1 MSELEKIAG
10 QKQYIEQAI
19 DALDVRINDM
29 RTALKAF
36 SDSIETVKAINKE
49 GASDILCYAG
59 PNIMFRAK
67 IVEPNTILMAIGSD
81 VVVEKSAEDAI
92 NNCEGKIKEAQTTLD
107 ELANARYYNAM
118 QLTALNRQLAQM
130 VNT

>member
-10 QKQYIEQAI
+10 QKQYMEQAI
-19 DALDVRINDM
+19 AALDVRINDM
-29 RTALKAF
+29 HTALKAF
-36 SDSIETVKAINKE
+36 SDSIEAVKAINKE
-49 GASDILCYAG
+49 GASDILCSAG

-67 IVEPNTILMAIGSD
+67 IVEPNTVLMSIGSD
-81 VVVEKSAEDAI
+81 VVVEKSADDAI
-92 NNCEGKIKEAQTTLD
+92 NNCEGKIKEAQAALD

-118 QLTALNRQLAQM
+118 QLTAINRQLAEM

>member
-1 MSELEKIAG
+1 MSELESIAG
-10 QKQYIEQAI
+10 QKQYMEQAI
-19 DALDVRINDM
+19 AALDVRINDM
-29 RTALKAF
+29 RAALKAF
-36 SDSIETVKAINKE
+36 SDSVETVKAINKE
-49 GASDILCYAG
+49 GASDILCSAG

-67 IVEPNTILMAIGSD
+67 IVEPSNVLMMIGSD

-107 ELANARYYNAM
+107 ELLNARYYNAM
-118 QLTALNRQLAQM
+118 QLAALNKRLAEM